1 MSQAVALSSSS
12 LQSPLVVTVELLVL
26 VLVLVLVEVLVLVL
40 VEVLVLVLVLVE
52 VLVVVVVVTT
62 ILLSP
67 AGGQY
72 PSVGST
78 STGSK
83 GWCAK
88 YRQVPW

>member
-40 VEVLVLVLVLVE
+40 VEVLVLVLVE

-67 AGGQY
+67 SGEQY

-78 STGSK
+78 STRSK